1 MLSLKIGY
9 FLIIERFGV
18 LHFENAKP
26 HIKQKKPTYKGEL
39 VKYKQIKKPKEFK
52 KELPCNAIIL
62 YSILFCKLTPVIQTC
77 SISVF
82 ACR

>member
-18 LHFENAKP
+18 LYFENAEP

-39 VKYKQIKKPKEFK
+39 VKYKQIKNQRNLKRNSPVMLLYYIQFYSVN
-52 KELPCNAIIL
+52 LP
-62 YSILFCKLTPVIQTC
+62 Q
-77 SISVF
+77 
-82 ACR
+82 